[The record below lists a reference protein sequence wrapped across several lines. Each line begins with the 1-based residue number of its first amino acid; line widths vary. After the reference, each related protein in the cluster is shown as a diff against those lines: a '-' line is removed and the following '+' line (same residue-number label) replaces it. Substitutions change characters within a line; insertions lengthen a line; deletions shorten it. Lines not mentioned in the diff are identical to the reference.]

1 MGWGGGGL
9 LEWVARVRPGKRH
22 KEKDRQAGRDEGWK
36 MELPRDT
43 VCYLS
48 PATYLSFGCA
58 RGEDGRDRALLN
70 RTVGSALWDGMSRV

>member
-1 MGWGGGGL
+1 M
-9 LEWVARVRPGKRH
+9 E
-22 KEKDRQAGRDEGWK
+22 DERWS

-58 RGEDGRDRALLN
+58 RGERDRALLN
-70 RTVGSALWDGMSRV
+70 RTVGSALWDGMSRE

>member
-1 MGWGGGGL
+1 
-9 LEWVARVRPGKRH
+9 
-22 KEKDRQAGRDEGWK
+22 
-36 MELPRDT
+36 MEDGAWSMEHASSY

-58 RGEDGRDRALLN
+58 RGEEGRDRALLN